1 MLNGDGNEN
10 GFKTNRS
17 NQQKNKLHVQ
27 HTFSSNQQKTNL
39 HVQHTFL
46 SFPCRCFARLQRCF
60 VRPKRQTSQ
69 LHIIFMEE
77 LSYVLTQYFVS
88 CVHVRFYFSLPLIF
102 TLLAASISHFLTAAL
117 NFHVFLPTKFVS
129 FVFNN
134 SLQLFLCYLRW
145 CKQKITQKKTR
156 LCCCIFFLKVRVA
169 M

>member
-1 MLNGDGNEN
+1 MARAAPL
-10 GFKTNRS
+10 
-17 NQQKNKLHVQ
+17 
-27 HTFSSNQQKTNL
+27 SSNQQKTNW
-39 HVQHTFL
+39 HVQHAFL
-46 SFPCRCFARLQRCF
+46 SFLCRCFARLQRCF
-60 VRPKRQTSQ
+60 VRLKLQTSQ

-77 LSYVLTQYFVS
+77 LLHVLTQYFVS

-134 SLQLFLCYLRW
+134 SLQLFLCYPRQ
-145 CKQKITQKKTR
+145 CKHKNNAEKDTTF
-156 LCCCIFFLKVRVA
+156 FFLRVRAA